1 MVRPGAGVGP
11 ALVLVATPIGNL
23 GDLSPRARA
32 ELEGADAIACEDTRR
47 TGKLLDLEGIPARG
61 RMVVLNDHTE
71 GTRAPEL
78 VARVRRG
85 DRVVVVSDAGMP
97 GISDPG
103 ERLVRVA
110 IDAGV
115 HVEVVPGP
123 SAGVTALVAS
133 GLPTGRFVFE
143 GFLPRRGA
151 ERAERLAALAVE
163 TRTVVLYEAPHRVA
177 RTVADLAGACGGSR
191 RVAVAREL
199 TKLHE
204 EVWRGTL
211 DEAVGLDELA
221 HPKGE
226 YVLVLEGAPPP
237 APAGPDA
244 VLAALEADN
253 EYLQAG
259 NVFPA
264 DLIETW
270 VDYKRTNEVDPI
282 RLRPCLL
289 YTSPSPRD

>member
-1 MVRPGAGVGP
+1 M
-11 ALVLVATPIGNL
+11 
-23 GDLSPRARA
+23 
-32 ELEGADAIACEDTRR
+32 
-47 TGKLLDLEGIPARG
+47 
-61 RMVVLNDHTE
+61 
-71 GTRAPEL
+71 
-78 VARVRRG
+78 
-85 DRVVVVSDAGMP
+85 
-97 GISDPG
+97 
-103 ERLVRVA
+103 
-110 IDAGV
+110 
-115 HVEVVPGP
+115 
-123 SAGVTALVAS
+123 TALVAS

-244 VLAALEADN
+244 VLAALEAARRSGASTRDAVTAVAS
-253 EYLQAG
+253 ELGVPRREVYALAVG
-259 NVFPA
+259 RGSEGDDAVG
-264 DLIETW
+264 
-270 VDYKRTNEVDPI
+270 KRDRSREDH
-282 RLRPCLL
+282 
-289 YTSPSPRD
+289 